1 MHTVTLTPPL
11 DSVPTSCF
19 AVPPPRVGHTMIR
32 PRMKEM
38 ATQTEMASNDPRHG
52 LDTATRWADKA
63 GYDLEP
69 AQTVQAEISAQLLH
83 HIRLNPDSA
92 QEPLIILNGIS
103 QAGVYRFFDGHGWRA
118 RMEDG
123 ARVWECK
130 SPSQLHKLLRL
141 DNMSKLALGPCRL
154 HVRGSEAHG
163 HRLLMACPPF
173 TAVHAQAEW
182 QDRAA
187 PVVQDLRVPGHDG
200 PHPPTR
206 MLILQRSPEND
217 GAVCAECATGDER
230 APVATEPILLQDA
243 GAAGEGVAGG
253 DASGGSHCPAA
264 GSQGESCCGGGGI
277 RGVRGPRRL
286 TAQQKWARVALRMRR
301 SDLRGSIRCVVSES
315 GSGGSRVVA
324 DGVDR
329 CQKIACLRSGRELV
343 EVSRRLHSLEATF
356 EVMVDT
362 RVRYAVN
369 ARDAGQAELVREL
382 QARLEHLQQR
392 VWKVDHVRVKT
403 SDFAELHR
411 QHQEAVA
418 ENVRLKMQVS
428 SLERKLVLL
437 DRKAV
442 EATSACRKASESLD
456 RKRRGDV
463 AERSQAR
470 MRTLRMRAPLL

>member
-1 MHTVTLTPPL
+1 MHTVTFTPPL

-173 TAVHAQAEW
+173 TAWFMRKQSGRTELRLSFKICVFQDTTDLTPPPGCSYSNEALRTTEQYALSVLLEMSERQLPLSPSFFRMLGQPARALQAET
-182 QDRAA
+182 RAA
-187 PVVQDLRVPGHDG
+187 DR
-200 PHPPTR
+200 
-206 MLILQRSPEND
+206 I
-217 GAVCAECATGDER
+217 
-230 APVATEPILLQDA
+230 
-243 GAAGEGVAGG
+243 
-253 DASGGSHCPAA
+253 
-264 GSQGESCCGGGGI
+264 
-277 RGVRGPRRL
+277 
-286 TAQQKWARVALRMRR
+286 AR
-301 SDLRGSIRCVVSES
+301 
-315 GSGGSRVVA
+315 
-324 DGVDR
+324 
-329 CQKIACLRSGRELV
+329 
-343 EVSRRLHSLEATF
+343 
-356 EVMVDT
+356 
-362 RVRYAVN
+362 
-369 ARDAGQAELVREL
+369 L
-382 QARLEHLQQR
+382 QARR
-392 VWKVDHVRVKT
+392 AR
-403 SDFAELHR
+403 
-411 QHQEAVA
+411 AVA
-418 ENVRLKMQVS
+418 AAE
-428 SLERKLVLL
+428 E
-437 DRKAV
+437 
-442 EATSACRKASESLD
+442 SEES
-456 RKRRGDV
+456 GDL
-463 AERSQAR
+463 AG
-470 MRTLRMRAPLL
+470 

>member
-1 MHTVTLTPPL
+1 VGRQGGLRLGASADRAGGDQCTAAAPHSAEPGFGAGAADHTQRHFTGRGVQILRW
-11 DSVPTSCF
+11 
-19 AVPPPRVGHTMIR
+19 PRLESEDGGWCEGVGVQVAQ
-32 PRMKEM
+32 PV
-38 ATQTEMASNDPRHG
+38 
-52 LDTATRWADKA
+52 
-63 GYDLEP
+63 
-69 AQTVQAEISAQLLH
+69 AQTV
-83 HIRLNPDSA
+83 
-92 QEPLIILNGIS
+92 
-103 QAGVYRFFDGHGWRA
+103 
-118 RMEDG
+118 
-123 ARVWECK
+123 
-130 SPSQLHKLLRL
+130 
-141 DNMSKLALGPCRL
+141 ALGQYVQACAWPLPPACAGLRGAWPQAVDGVPPL
-154 HVRGSEAHG
+154 HG
-163 HRLLMACPPF
+163 M
-173 TAVHAQAEW
+173 VHAQAEW

-403 SDFAELHR
+403 ADFAELHR

>member
-1 MHTVTLTPPL
+1 
-11 DSVPTSCF
+11 
-19 AVPPPRVGHTMIR
+19 
-32 PRMKEM
+32 
-38 ATQTEMASNDPRHG
+38 
-52 LDTATRWADKA
+52 
-63 GYDLEP
+63 
-69 AQTVQAEISAQLLH
+69 
-83 HIRLNPDSA
+83 
-92 QEPLIILNGIS
+92 
-103 QAGVYRFFDGHGWRA
+103 
-118 RMEDG
+118 
-123 ARVWECK
+123 
-130 SPSQLHKLLRL
+130 
-141 DNMSKLALGPCRL
+141 
-154 HVRGSEAHG
+154 
-163 HRLLMACPPF
+163 
-173 TAVHAQAEW
+173 
-182 QDRAA
+182 
-187 PVVQDLRVPGHDG
+187 
-200 PHPPTR
+200 
-206 MLILQRSPEND
+206 
-217 GAVCAECATGDER
+217 
-230 APVATEPILLQDA
+230 
-243 GAAGEGVAGG
+243 
-253 DASGGSHCPAA
+253 
-264 GSQGESCCGGGGI
+264 
-277 RGVRGPRRL
+277 
-286 TAQQKWARVALRMRR
+286 MRR

-403 SDFAELHR
+403 ADFAELHR